1 MSSVAYPLLSCKGG
15 GDGGGAVGANPLGGD
30 SLSDGDD
37 CASLPISTVLFVPA
51 ACLLSW

>member
-1 MSSVAYPLLSCKGG
+1 MSSVAYPLLSCNG
-15 GDGGGAVGANPLGGD
+15 GDWGGAVGGNPLWGD

-37 CASLPISTVLFVPA
+37 CASLPISIVLSVPV